1 MPTEDLVKLKKEHRK
16 MYNPKG
22 LLDVTKQW
30 SGEITFEFK
39 PKYGRIK
46 TDKEGRIIKVPKVSK
61 TGRPIIQYKDENGR
75 WSDKPT
81 ETDKVGQ
88 RR

>member
-1 MPTEDLVKLKKEHRK
+1 MPEDLVKLKKEQRK

-30 SGEITFEFK
+30 SGEITFEYK

-46 TDKEGRIIKVPKVSK
+46 TDKEGRIIKRGINIKELPDALYNIFKK
-61 TGRPIIQYKDENGR
+61 K
-75 WSDKPT
+75 
-81 ETDKVGQ
+81 
-88 RR
+88 